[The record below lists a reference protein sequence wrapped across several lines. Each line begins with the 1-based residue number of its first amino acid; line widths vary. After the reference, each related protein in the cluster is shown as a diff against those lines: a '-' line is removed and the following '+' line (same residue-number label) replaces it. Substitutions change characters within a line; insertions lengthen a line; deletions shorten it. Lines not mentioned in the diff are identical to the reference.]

1 MCIFL
6 YLQIVML
13 FLVFFVKGKSAVVQN
28 WCIFLT
34 LISWGLLFGLRAY
47 DVGNDTDMYYRFYT
61 GQDVLGLGT
70 YEFSSETTEYG
81 FTFIANILHRISDD
95 PTFFFLFSAVA
106 AFLSVY
112 QFYKDKENGMWG
124 LLCFFIMSASFA
136 SFIIAMRQSISITII
151 FFGLYFILKSGWLLR
166 KSNKIEPSEYKI
178 QKKYL
183 YIGLILCI
191 LSISIHRT
199 TIILLPLLLL
209 CNYIKW
215 NKKAAI
221 AVISLVFVL
230 SISFSSVAGDVFDI
244 ALSFV
249 GGLSEDN
256 VNLLAERYK
265 ENFGSS
271 SITLLKV
278 SSWCMPMLVTVLNSQ
293 ESTLKSFQFSCLM
306 MGFILYILFA
316 SATMCIRMS
325 MMFQII
331 GFSVFI
337 PEVVNKNTNLRLL
350 YLSFTALYFY
360 SAYQTY
366 VRWIASFDDST
377 LPFYFIWE

>member
-1 MCIFL
+1 MCNF
-6 YLQIVML
+6 
-13 FLVFFVKGKSAVVQN
+13 
-28 WCIFLT
+28 
-34 LISWGLLFGLRAY
+34 
-47 DVGNDTDMYYRFYT
+47 
-61 GQDVLGLGT
+61 
-70 YEFSSETTEYG
+70 
-81 FTFIANILHRISDD
+81 
-95 PTFFFLFSAVA
+95 
-106 AFLSVY
+106 
-112 QFYKDKENGMWG
+112 
-124 LLCFFIMSASFA
+124 
-136 SFIIAMRQSISITII
+136 
-151 FFGLYFILKSGWLLR
+151 
-166 KSNKIEPSEYKI
+166 
-178 QKKYL
+178 
-183 YIGLILCI
+183 
-191 LSISIHRT
+191 
-199 TIILLPLLLL
+199 
-209 CNYIKW
+209 IKW

-230 SISFSSVAGDVFDI
+230 SISFSSVAGDMFDI

-271 SITLLKV
+271 SMTLLKV
-278 SSWCMPMLVTVLNSQ
+278 SSWCMPLLVTVLNSQ

-306 MGFILYILFA
+306 MGFILYILFG

-337 PEVVNKNTNLRLL
+337 PEAVNKNTNLRLL

-366 VRWIASFDDST
+366 VRWITNFDDST

>member
-1 MCIFL
+1 
-6 YLQIVML
+6 ML

-28 WCIFLT
+28 WCILLT

-166 KSNKIEPSEYKI
+166 KSNKIEQSEHKI

-249 GGLSEDN
+249 SGLSEDN

-271 SITLLKV
+271 SMTLLKV
-278 SSWCMPMLVTVLNSQ
+278 SSWCMPILVTVLNSQ

-306 MGFILYILFA
+306 MGFILYILFG

-337 PEVVNKNTNLRLL
+337 PEAVNKNTNLRLL

-366 VRWIASFDDST
+366 VRWIANFDDST
-377 LPFYFIWE
+377 LPFFFIWE

>member
-6 YLQIVML
+6 YLQIIML
-13 FLVFFVKGKSAVVQN
+13 FLVFFVKGKSVVVQN
-28 WCIFLT
+28 WCILLT

-61 GQDVLGLGT
+61 GQDVLGLGS

-95 PTFFFLFSAVA
+95 PTFFFLVTSLG
-106 AFLSVY
+106 AFLSIY
-112 QFYKDKENGMWG
+112 PIYKNKQNGLWG

-136 SFIIAMRQSISITII
+136 SFVIMMRQSISITVI
-151 FFGLYFILKSGWLLR
+151 FLGLYFILKSGWLMR
-166 KSNKIEPSEYKI
+166 KLHSIEPYVTNVNKR
-178 QKKYL
+178 YL
-183 YIGLILCI
+183 YIGLTLCI

-199 TIILLPLLLL
+199 TIILLALLLL
-209 CNYIKW
+209 CNFIKW

-221 AVISLVFVL
+221 SAIVLVFIL

-256 VNLLAERYK
+256 INLLAERYK
-265 ENFGSS
+265 DDFGSS
-271 SITLLKV
+271 SMTLLKV
-278 SSWCMPMLVTVLNSQ
+278 SSWCMPMLVTVLNSK
-293 ESTLKSFQFSCLM
+293 ESTLKSFQLSCLM
-306 MGFILYILFA
+306 MGFVLYILFG
-316 SATMCIRMS
+316 SATMCIRIS

-337 PEVVNKNTNLRLL
+337 PEAVNKNKNLRLL

-366 VRWIASFDDST
+366 IRWIANFDDST

>member
-28 WCIFLT
+28 WCILLT

-61 GQDVLGLGT
+61 GQNVLGLGT

-151 FFGLYFILKSGWLLR
+151 FFGLYYILKSGWLLR
-166 KSNKIEPSEYKI
+166 KSNQIEPSEHKK
-178 QKKYL
+178 QKKYF

-221 AVISLVFVL
+221 AVISSVFVL

-256 VNLLAERYK
+256 INLLAERYR

-271 SITLLKV
+271 SMTLLKV

-306 MGFILYILFA
+306 MGFILYVLFG

-337 PEVVNKNTNLRLL
+337 PEAVNKNTNLRLL

>member
-1 MCIFL
+1 
-6 YLQIVML
+6 ML

-28 WCIFLT
+28 WCILLT

-81 FTFIANILHRISDD
+81 FTFVANMLHRISDD
-95 PTFFFLFSAVA
+95 PTFFFLVTSLG
-106 AFLSVY
+106 AFLSIY
-112 QFYKDKENGMWG
+112 PIYKNKQNGLWG

-136 SFIIAMRQSISITII
+136 SFIIAMRQSVSITMV
-151 FFGLYFILKSGWLLR
+151 FFGLYFILKSGWLTR
-166 KSNKIEPSEYKI
+166 KSHSIEPHVTNVNKR
-178 QKKYL
+178 YL
-183 YIGLILCI
+183 YIGITLCI
-191 LSISIHRT
+191 FSISIHRT
-199 TIILLPLLLL
+199 TIILLSLLLL

-221 AVISLVFVL
+221 VVIVLVFIL

-256 VNLLAERYK
+256 INLLAERYK
-265 ENFGSS
+265 DDFGSS
-271 SITLLKV
+271 SMTLLKV
-278 SSWCMPMLVTVLNSQ
+278 SSWCMPMLITVLNSQ

-306 MGFILYILFA
+306 MGFILYILFG

-337 PEVVNKNTNLRLL
+337 PEAVNKNTNLRLL

-366 VRWIASFDDST
+366 VRWIANFDDST

>member
-1 MCIFL
+1 
-6 YLQIVML
+6 ML
-13 FLVFFVKGKSAVVQN
+13 ILVFFVKGKSAVVQN
-28 WCIFLT
+28 WCILLT

-81 FTFIANILHRISDD
+81 FTFVANMLHRISDD
-95 PTFFFLFSAVA
+95 PTFFFLVTSLG
-106 AFLSVY
+106 AFLSIYPVY
-112 QFYKDKENGMWG
+112 KNKQNGLWG

-136 SFIIAMRQSISITII
+136 SFVIAMRQSVSITIV
-151 FFGLYFILKSGWLLR
+151 FLGLYFILKSGWLLR
-166 KSNKIEPSEYKI
+166 KSNEIEQSETKLR
-178 QKKYL
+178 KKYL
-183 YIGLILCI
+183 YIGLSLCI

-199 TIILLPLLLL
+199 TILLLTLLFL

-221 AVISLVFVL
+221 AVISLVLVL

-256 VNLLAERYK
+256 INLLAERYK
-265 ENFGSS
+265 DDFGSS
-271 SITLLKV
+271 SMTLLKV
-278 SSWCMPMLVTVLNSQ
+278 SSWCMPMFVTILNSQ

-306 MGFILYILFA
+306 MGFILYILFG

-337 PEVVNKNTNLRLL
+337 PEDVNKNTNLRLL

-366 VRWIASFDDST
+366 IRWIANFDDST

>member
-1 MCIFL
+1 
-6 YLQIVML
+6 ML
-13 FLVFFVKGKSAVVQN
+13 FLVFFVKGKSVVVQN
-28 WCIFLT
+28 WCILLT

-81 FTFIANILHRISDD
+81 FTFIANMLHRISDD
-95 PTFFFLFSAVA
+95 PTFFFLVSSLG
-106 AFLSVY
+106 AFLSIY
-112 QFYKDKENGMWG
+112 PIYKNKQNGLWG

-136 SFIIAMRQSISITII
+136 SFVIMMRQSISIAVI
-151 FFGLYFILKSGWLLR
+151 FVGLYFILKSGWLLR
-166 KSNKIEPSEYKI
+166 KSNEIEQSETRLRI
-178 QKKYL
+178 KYL
-183 YIGLILCI
+183 YIGLTLCI

-199 TIILLPLLLL
+199 TIILLTLLLL

-256 VNLLAERYK
+256 INLLAERYK
-265 ENFGSS
+265 DDFGSS
-271 SITLLKV
+271 SMTLLKV
-278 SSWCMPMLVTVLNSQ
+278 SSWCMPMLVTVLNTK

-306 MGFILYILFA
+306 MGFVLYILFG

-337 PEVVNKNTNLRLL
+337 PEAVNKNTNLRLL
-350 YLSFTALYFY
+350 YLSFTSLYFY

>member
-1 MCIFL
+1 
-6 YLQIVML
+6 ML
-13 FLVFFVKGKSAVVQN
+13 FLVFFVKGKTAAVQN
-28 WCIFLT
+28 WSILLT

-47 DVGNDTDMYYRFYT
+47 DVGNDTDMYFRFYT

-70 YEFSSETTEYG
+70 YKFSSETTEYG

-166 KSNKIEPSEYKI
+166 KSNKNEPSEHKI

-215 NKKAAI
+215 NKKVAI

-265 ENFGSS
+265 GNFGSS
-271 SITLLKV
+271 SMTLLKV
-278 SSWCMPMLVTVLNSQ
+278 SSWCMPLLVTVLNSQ

-306 MGFILYILFA
+306 MGFVLYILFG

-337 PEVVNKNTNLRLL
+337 PEAVSKNTNLRLL
-350 YLSFTALYFY
+350 YLSFTVLYFY
-360 SAYQTY
+360 SAYQNY

>member
-1 MCIFL
+1 
-6 YLQIVML
+6 ML
-13 FLVFFVKGKSAVVQN
+13 FLVFFVKGKSVVVQN
-28 WCIFLT
+28 WCILLT
-34 LISWGLLFGLRAY
+34 LISWGVLFGLRAY

-61 GQDVLGLGT
+61 GQNVLGLGT

-81 FTFIANILHRISDD
+81 FTFIANMLHRISDD
-95 PTFFFLFSAVA
+95 PTFFFLVSSLA
-106 AFLSVY
+106 AFLSIY
-112 QFYKDKENGMWG
+112 PIYKNKKNGLWG

-136 SFIIAMRQSISITII
+136 SFVIMMRQSISITVI
-151 FFGLYFILKSGWLLR
+151 FVGLYFILKSGWLTR
-166 KSNKIEPSEYKI
+166 KSHSIEPHVTNVNKR
-178 QKKYL
+178 YL
-183 YIGLILCI
+183 YIGLTLCI

-199 TIILLPLLLL
+199 TIILLTLLLL

-256 VNLLAERYK
+256 INLLAERYK
-265 ENFGSS
+265 DDFGSS
-271 SITLLKV
+271 SMTLLKV
-278 SSWCMPMLVTVLNSQ
+278 SSWCMPMLVTVLNTK

-306 MGFILYILFA
+306 MGFILYILFG

-337 PEVVNKNTNLRLL
+337 PEAVNKNTNLRLL
-350 YLSFTALYFY
+350 YLSFTSLYFY

>member
-1 MCIFL
+1 
-6 YLQIVML
+6 ML

-47 DVGNDTDMYYRFYT
+47 DVGNDTNMYYLFYT
-61 GQDVLGLGT
+61 GQNISGLGT

-81 FTFIANILHRISDD
+81 FTFVANILHKISDN
-95 PTFFFLFSAVA
+95 PTFFFVVSSLG
-106 AFLSVY
+106 AFLSIY
-112 QFYKDKENGMWG
+112 PIYKNKQNGLWG
-124 LLCFFIMSASFA
+124 LLCFFIMSESFA
-136 SFIIAMRQSISITII
+136 SFVIAMRQSISIMVI
-151 FFGLYFILKSGWLLR
+151 FIGLYFILKSGWLLR
-166 KSNKIEPSEYKI
+166 KSNEIEQSETKLR
-178 QKKYL
+178 KKYL

-199 TIILLPLLLL
+199 TILLLPLLLL
-209 CNYIKW
+209 CNFIKW

-221 AVISLVFVL
+221 SAIVLVFIL
-230 SISFSSVAGDVFDI
+230 SLSLSSVAGDVFDI
-244 ALSFV
+244 ALVFV

-256 VNLLAERYK
+256 INLLAERYMDD
-265 ENFGSS
+265 FGSTS
-271 SITLLKV
+271 MTLLRV
-278 SSWCMPMLVTVLNSQ
+278 SSWCMPMLVTVLNTN

-306 MGFILYILFA
+306 MGLVLYVLFG

-331 GFSVFI
+331 GFSVLI
-337 PEVVNKNTNLRLL
+337 PEAVNKNTNLRLL

-360 SAYQTY
+360 SAYQNY
-366 VRWIASFDDST
+366 VRWIASSHDST

>member
-1 MCIFL
+1 
-6 YLQIVML
+6 ML
-13 FLVFFVKGKSAVVQN
+13 FLVFFVKGKSVVVQN
-28 WCIFLT
+28 WCILLT

-81 FTFIANILHRISDD
+81 FTFIANMLHRISDD
-95 PTFFFLFSAVA
+95 PTFFFLVTSLG
-106 AFLSVY
+106 AFLSIY
-112 QFYKDKENGMWG
+112 PIYKNIQNGLWG

-136 SFIIAMRQSISITII
+136 SFVIMMRQSISIAVI
-151 FFGLYFILKSGWLLR
+151 FVGLYFILKSGWLLR
-166 KSNKIEPSEYKI
+166 KSNEIEQSETRLRI
-178 QKKYL
+178 KYL
-183 YIGLILCI
+183 YIGLTLCI

-199 TIILLPLLLL
+199 TIILLTLLLL

-230 SISFSSVAGDVFDI
+230 SISFYSVAGDVFDI

-256 VNLLAERYK
+256 INLLAERYK
-265 ENFGSS
+265 DDFGSS
-271 SITLLKV
+271 SMTLLKV
-278 SSWCMPMLVTVLNSQ
+278 SSWCMPMLVTVLNTK

-306 MGFILYILFA
+306 MGFILYILFG

-337 PEVVNKNTNLRLL
+337 PEAVNKNTNLRLL

-366 VRWIASFDDST
+366 VRWIANFDDST